1 MEARARR
8 STWHSAAR
16 RGLQLA
22 GYQDGASGHR
32 AARNGAT
39 CGDRAARHSAA
50 WRDRAARN
58 GATCGDSAARNSAAC
73 GDSAARG
80 DQDRAARILRRASG
94 RDEDG
99 AAGVAVPDG
108 R

>member
-8 STWHSAAR
+8 SAWHSAAR

-22 GYQDGASGHR
+22 GYQDGAS
-32 AARNGAT
+32 
-39 CGDRAARHSAA
+39 RH
-50 WRDRAARN
+50 RAARN
-58 GATCGDSAARNSAAC
+58 GATCGDSAACHSAAWRDRAARNC
-73 GDSAARG
+73 ATGRDRAARNGAARGDSAARG
-80 DQDRAARILRRASG
+80 DEDRAARILRRASG